1 MRTIALA
8 LVACLTAATLP
19 AAEPPPVAIGS
30 RVRAILT
37 DGQRIEGVLVGY
49 GPGGLTIETRTGRDA
64 TTLGLERIGHLKV
77 AHGRQQFAGFV
88 WGVLIGAGAA
98 IGLLAL
104 VVGGAGSEFYGG
116 PILAMG
122 ALLATIAGG
131 VVGIATA
138 PPSWRD
144 ARLPA
149 LPEDGKR
156 GLGFRVAPVRGGTAV
171 ALTYA
176 F

>member
-1 MRTIALA
+1 M
-8 LVACLTAATLP
+8 
-19 AAEPPPVAIGS
+19 
-30 RVRAILT
+30 T
-37 DGQRIEGVLVGY
+37 DGQRVEGVLVGY

-64 TTLGLERIGHLKV
+64 TTLGLERIGRLKV
-77 AHGRQQFAGFV
+77 AQGRQSFAGFV
-88 WGVLIGAGAA
+88 WGAILGAGAA
-98 IGLLAL
+98 IALLAL
-104 VVGGAGSEFYGG
+104 AVGGGPRSEFYGG

-122 ALLATIAGG
+122 ALLATVAGG
-131 VVGIATA
+131 VVGVATA